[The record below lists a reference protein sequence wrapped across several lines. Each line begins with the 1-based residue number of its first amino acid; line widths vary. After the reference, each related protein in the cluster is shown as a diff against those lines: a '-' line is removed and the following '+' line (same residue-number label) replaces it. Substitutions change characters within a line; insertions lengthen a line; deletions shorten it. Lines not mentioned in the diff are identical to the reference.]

1 MVVPRKSTGGQQAPR
16 QQIAATVAR
25 VASATHWLP
34 KVSRLMV
41 PVDKVVTMEPEG
53 SIVRAMNL
61 MATHK
66 IGTVVV
72 TREPRAMPIG
82 VVTERNIVDAYRRK
96 LGSNCCVESIMD
108 RNIATIRGATD
119 RDEAALEFRDN
130 DNPYLF
136 VVDDNHNFKGF
147 ITSWDI
153 TTACAMDQD
162 KRY

>member
-41 PVDKVVTMEPEG
+41 PVGKVVTMEPEG

-72 TREPRAMPIG
+72 TKEPRAMPIG

-96 LGSNCCVESIMD
+96 LGSNCCVESVMD
-108 RNIATIRGATD
+108 RNIPRIKGTSD
-119 RDEAALEFRDN
+119 RDEAAVKFRKN
-130 DNPYLF
+130 NIPYLF
-136 VVDDNHNFKGF
+136 VVDDNHNFAGF

-153 TTACAMDQD
+153 TTACASDQD